1 MKSIVVQ
8 MAQMR
13 VSAACSEWTAV
24 NEKTLM
30 AQMRVSAACP
40 ERTAVNEK
48 TLMAQTQIFVLARI
62 VWKIVSV
69 LLSELVRALML
80 WMMPPTERVFWTLV
94 RTLFVIVPRILN
106 WLRPC
111 RCVLM
116 PVRSTANPEIRLP

>member
-8 MAQMR
+8 MAQML
-13 VSAACSEWTAV
+13 VSTACS
-24 NEKTLM
+24 
-30 AQMRVSAACP
+30 

-62 VWKIVSV
+62 VWQIVSV
-69 LLSELVRALML
+69 LLSESVRALML
-80 WMMPPTERVFWTLV
+80 WMMPPTERVVWPWVRALMLLMMPLTEMVVWPWV
-94 RTLFVIVPRILN
+94 RTLLAIVPRILN

>member
-1 MKSIVVQ
+1 MPMKSIVVQ
-8 MAQMR
+8 MAQMQ
-13 VSAACSEWTAV
+13 VSTACS
-24 NEKTLM
+24 
-30 AQMRVSAACP
+30 

-69 LLSELVRALML
+69 LLSESVRALML
-80 WMMPPTERVFWTLV
+80 LMMPPTERVVWPWV
-94 RTLFVIVPRILN
+94 RTLLAIVPRILN

-111 RCVLM
+111 RCVPM